1 MKTYSTI
8 FSSLALAVCFVIPAR
23 AQQPAGTAAA
33 GASAPSTSAAP
44 FKIAAIEMETFFSP
58 EKGITSEVRAIEGL
72 GQEFGPLKKAMPGM
86 ERRYQALVEEITKA
100 TSSTDSR
107 ALQGKRFQAE
117 SLSFVSLAKMKQWAI
132 LPGLQ
137 IISET

>member
-1 MKTYSTI
+1 
-8 FSSLALAVCFVIPAR
+8 
-23 AQQPAGTAAA
+23 
-33 GASAPSTSAAP
+33 
-44 FKIAAIEMETFFSP
+44 METFFSP

-72 GQEFGPLKKAMPGM
+72 GQEFGPLKKAMLGM